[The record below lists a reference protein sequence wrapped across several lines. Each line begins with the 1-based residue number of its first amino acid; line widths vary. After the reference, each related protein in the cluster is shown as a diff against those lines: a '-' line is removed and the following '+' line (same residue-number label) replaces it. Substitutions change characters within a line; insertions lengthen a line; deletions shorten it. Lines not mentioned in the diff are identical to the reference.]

1 MKKLINRLI
10 LCAVTTIATINGYAN
25 PQDQAFV
32 SQNAYGGI
40 GLIQTPTARF
50 SNDGE
55 FAFGISTEDA
65 YNRLYSKVQ
74 IFPWLESVLKYT
86 EGTFEAYNVGS
97 KQTWKDK
104 GIDLKFRLMDESSYL
119 PSIAL
124 GFIDMGGTG
133 AYSSEYVVAS
143 KRLDNF
149 DFHLGLGWG
158 NLGGAAHINNPV
170 NYILNR
176 GGSREGYG
184 GGLGGLISLDR
195 FFVGDKASFFGG
207 IEYYTPID
215 NLTFKM
221 EYDPSAYRRAIGKNI
236 RFDDPESEIFSIDS
250 RLNYSLNYQYSASP
264 RDKIDFSLGFV
275 RGNTVSAN
283 IAVHS
288 NLNYTGPKKFISPK
302 ETINKPY
309 LKPYKELT
317 SEWKKYLSDLIIWQM
332 GNVGFVTHKIVFN
345 ENEMQVEI
353 SQGRFLNP
361 IDAIDLAA
369 RILANNSPTNIST
382 ITVINIDQGI
392 ETYRASMNR
401 DDLVSSVSKGPIQAD
416 IVNFESYS
424 PPIDGSQEVF
434 NDYLYPNFFW
444 EIKPHATGTLQ
455 HQEKF
460 YFWQLEAL
468 IQTQYSIRKGLYLLT
483 DIGIDIVNNYDDY
496 TYHIPDGELYHVR
509 QDRRKYLTQGT
520 TGLRKMMLDYLVD
533 IDSNIKA
540 RMSLG
545 YLEWMYGGLGGEILY
560 MPDHKNW
567 AIGAD
572 LYWLKQREFDQGFSF
587 KDYQTITGFLT
598 YYQNLPFY
606 NMRMKISAGKFLA
619 KDIGVNIDISR
630 RFSTGA
636 RVGGMVSLT
645 DCDPQCVGEGSFN
658 KWIYFE
664 LPMDLFF
671 TRSSTRGKAGYA
683 WSPLTKDAGT
693 KVENGSLYNLMV
705 NAHDE
710 IDPIRRKEWSF
721 KKILSGFSTA
731 KKEKL

>member
-1 MKKLINRLI
+1 M
-10 LCAVTTIATINGYAN
+10 
-25 PQDQAFV
+25 
-32 SQNAYGGI
+32 
-40 GLIQTPTARF
+40 
-50 SNDGE
+50 
-55 FAFGISTEDA
+55 
-65 YNRLYSKVQ
+65 
-74 IFPWLESVLKYT
+74 
-86 EGTFEAYNVGS
+86 
-97 KQTWKDK
+97 
-104 GIDLKFRLMDESSYL
+104 
-119 PSIAL
+119 
-124 GFIDMGGTG
+124 
-133 AYSSEYVVAS
+133 
-143 KRLDNF
+143 
-149 DFHLGLGWG
+149 
-158 NLGGAAHINNPV
+158 
-170 NYILNR
+170 
-176 GGSREGYG
+176 
-184 GGLGGLISLDR
+184 
-195 FFVGDKASFFGG
+195 
-207 IEYYTPID
+207 
-215 NLTFKM
+215 
-221 EYDPSAYRRAIGKNI
+221 
-236 RFDDPESEIFSIDS
+236 
-250 RLNYSLNYQYSASP
+250 
-264 RDKIDFSLGFV
+264 
-275 RGNTVSAN
+275 
-283 IAVHS
+283 
-288 NLNYTGPKKFISPK
+288 
-302 ETINKPY
+302 
-309 LKPYKELT
+309 
-317 SEWKKYLSDLIIWQM
+317 
-332 GNVGFVTHKIVFN
+332 
-345 ENEMQVEI
+345 
-353 SQGRFLNP
+353 
-361 IDAIDLAA
+361 
-369 RILANNSPTNIST
+369 
-382 ITVINIDQGI
+382 
-392 ETYRASMNR
+392 
-401 DDLVSSVSKGPIQAD
+401 
-416 IVNFESYS
+416 
-424 PPIDGSQEVF
+424 
-434 NDYLYPNFFW
+434 
-444 EIKPHATGTLQ
+444 
-455 HQEKF
+455 
-460 YFWQLEAL
+460 
-468 IQTQYSIRKGLYLLT
+468 YLLT